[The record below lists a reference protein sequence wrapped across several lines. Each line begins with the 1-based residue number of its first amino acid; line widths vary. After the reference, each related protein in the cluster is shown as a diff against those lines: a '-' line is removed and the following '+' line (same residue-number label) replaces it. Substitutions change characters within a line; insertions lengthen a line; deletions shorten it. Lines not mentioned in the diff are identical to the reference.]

1 MKAWHVELGQQ
12 VTQGQLLV
20 EIDTPELDQELLQAR
35 ADLTVAR
42 TAVNQAEA
50 ELREV
55 GCDAR
60 PGQRGSHSITGRRR
74 SRSTADFA
82 DAKPCSAKNA
92 ATADDLDTAT
102 RDHDARQADLSAS
115 EAAITRQ
122 AANLETRKAVIE
134 ARKSSVESQ
143 LANVRRLEQ
152 LQSFRRIEAPYDGV
166 VTQRR
171 VEVGNLVS
179 ATAAGEALYE
189 VAQVDRVRVQVPV
202 PQSEA
207 AGVRIGT
214 AVTVRIPER
223 PGQEVSATVT
233 RTSQSV
239 NPTTR
244 TLLAEIEIPN
254 RDGLLSPGLYADV
267 QFQTQAPEATWL
279 VPSNT
284 VRMQVDGPHVVVA
297 TDQGRLNVQS
307 VRLGRDYGRHVAILE
322 GVTGAEQLV
331 VNPTDDLQTGM
342 NVEVLRPARPLTWR
356 RVDSEA
362 RHPERVI
369 TSGRGENHDCRISKQ
384 PDPSPRVTVAGRDR
398 TFGRTARTLRSSGNS
413 DAASRLDP
421 TAAREANRDAIE
433 FALQAGY
440 SGFIRIPAVDSLDG
454 GGEVYDSRH
463 NQLPDARTLAE
474 SASVAGELSGDS
486 GFTSDASQP
495 VDQASRSLGP
505 AGME

>member
-1 MKAWHVELGQQ
+1 
-12 VTQGQLLV
+12 
-20 EIDTPELDQELLQAR
+20 
-35 ADLTVAR
+35 
-42 TAVNQAEA
+42 
-50 ELREV
+50 
-55 GCDAR
+55 
-60 PGQRGSHSITGRRR
+60 
-74 SRSTADFA
+74 
-82 DAKPCSAKNA
+82 
-92 ATADDLDTAT
+92 
-102 RDHDARQADLSAS
+102 
-115 EAAITRQ
+115 
-122 AANLETRKAVIE
+122 
-134 ARKSSVESQ
+134 VESQ

-207 AGVRIGT
+207 AGVRVGT

-223 PGQEVSATVT
+223 PGQEVSAAVT

-254 RDGLLSPGLYADV
+254 RDGVLSPGLYADV

-342 NVEVLRPARPLTWR
+342 NVEVVRPA
-356 RVDSEA
+356 A
-362 RHPERVI
+362 
-369 TSGRGENHDCRISKQ
+369 
-384 PDPSPRVTVAGRDR
+384 PSHV
-398 TFGRTARTLRSSGNS
+398 
-413 DAASRLDP
+413 ASR
-421 TAAREANRDAIE
+421 
-433 FALQAGY
+433 
-440 SGFIRIPAVDSLDG
+440 
-454 GGEVYDSRH
+454 
-463 NQLPDARTLAE
+463 
-474 SASVAGELSGDS
+474 
-486 GFTSDASQP
+486 
-495 VDQASRSLGP
+495 
-505 AGME
+505 